1 VQFRTVFI
9 SVFTEGV
16 RMIYNGLHLMIDAT
30 LRSEDGGTPHEWQR
44 KALLDSQ
51 IGERTLSN
59 IVERIDMTMI
69 LPPISVSFPHAVSEM
84 DKVLKALEEEGLA
97 DSVTAKTIRHNLK
110 TRVEQTCGYSSFL
123 MIAESHITLHSFP
136 NSDFFTFD
144 CYSCKC
150 FDEQAVISTLKESFG
165 GGAWVVQSVSRTV
178 PQVK

>member
-1 VQFRTVFI
+1 
-9 SVFTEGV
+9 
-16 RMIYNGLHLMIDAT
+16 MIYNGKHLMIDAT
-30 LRSEDGGTPHEWQR
+30 LRSQNGGEPTEFQKLALR
-44 KALLDSQ
+44 DNSIGEKALSK
-51 IGERTLSN
+51 

-84 DKVLKALEEEGLA
+84 DKVLRALEGEGLA
-97 DSVTAKTIRHNLK
+97 ESDTARTIRKNLA

-150 FDEQAVISTLKESFG
+150 FDEQAVIETLKEFFG

-178 PQVK
+178 PLVK